1 MLDSPRY
8 FLRVDSFSLLIDGG
22 EGSDFAAS
30 LGAPTG
36 AGSSTKIPVTAQGSD
51 AGHTVR
57 VFHTAVNGDGRS
69 VAYYASGTSSGSY
82 NGTVNLSVGS
92 LPDGEY
98 TVYSVLYREST
109 GYDDNPLT
117 VVSNVFR
124 VINGRAIVSP
134 RLDVVLDP
142 AVRTNTNVTA
152 TFTAE
157 DVNNRYRDITLTGL
171 NFSLAEAD
179 DGAYT
184 ATFAENIDAVI
195 RMNFT
200 DVLTGTT
207 YETQETVV
215 IDLIDKA
222 PPEIE
227 YAPIALSAGTGRAEA
242 EAAFAAALTVT
253 DDNTF
258 TVSYTISDEVI
269 ALGGDVTVTAEDM
282 LGNRASKECG
292 VTILTEPPVLSLESG
307 YSAAGTTAT
316 LSGAVESVGG
326 RTLDEVGFVYGTMRS
341 PTYDTNNGLIV
352 LGGSVSSAT
361 MYPAVTAENLA
372 EGVQYYGRLY
382 GTAGGQTYYGNTV
395 AFGIGVPEYGAFT
408 VAAGSGAGTFVIS
421 RTGTAGTQTV
431 YYRTVNGSAIGGT
444 HFDHT
449 DGTLMFAEGEST
461 KTVTVT
467 EHTSAAQYGSYASTQ
482 FSNAD
487 RTYALE
493 IYRVEGGATID
504 TGSASRTIAADSAYT
519 VDRNIF
525 NTFTAVNGQQ
535 GEWTHGDSDRD
546 GLGWYNGKE
555 GSAGRETIDKSASY
569 YSAQRAYWTNVG
581 SNLLYYVSME
591 IREVD
596 DGYQTIQINPGN
608 GLDLT
613 IQANGSSLES
623 YGSNTHS
630 AAYVVMFEHGGSR
643 KETDWSS
650 YTFPLPSTAQRT
662 NIFTNGEYIQPSDAT
677 QISFPVGQTHVSLG
691 FTASGTGNDKW
702 NSRDI
707 QHHFKVSDTRG
718 PQYIGL
724 APMAGGTYLKGDTI
738 TVALVFDEII
748 DSANSPE
755 IGSVSVRLTSGGTA
769 LGTLSYAGGADT
781 NVLYFTGTLDVDA
794 AIDNTNTSISAELLN
809 GTNLHD
815 MAGNAFTSGAAQ
827 SGSIDLD
834 TREATVNIES
844 PTSGTLP
851 VHSATIT
858 ATGAARIMYAW
869 TQSAAMPASGWI
881 DTTSGAAVTGR
892 QETGIWYLHALAE
905 HENGSAAHTY
915 RQFTFL
921 QPELRVTV
929 TGSGWTKAKTLSV
942 TASGTTGTYTLSYV
956 CPGNAAI
963 ETGEYSSAQTAEHTV
978 TTAGTYTVTLTDGYQ
993 NVLSET
999 VTVSQIDG
1007 VLPAIDISG
1016 PNTDAVYNE
1025 LTLYVS
1031 ASDTGGSGI
1040 ATLQYAFTDTADTP
1054 QSGWTTVPDAADGQP
1069 YEWSYAATEAAETN
1083 KYLHVRLTDGAGNT
1097 AEAVSAA
1104 YTVVR
1109 TPTAAAP
1116 SISVTEPSGSDWT
1129 TSVTLDWSVEV
1140 HTDTYLV
1147 YAASAGA
1154 DEPLQN
1160 QSGGQVTITK
1170 NGAYTFMVTDANGQS
1185 AYETVVVN
1193 TIDTEAPELTGLS
1206 VSGHTVTLT
1215 GVTDALTARYG
1226 ADGEI
1231 SDYSGSG
1238 GIKRSYALSGS
1249 DAFTEFSGDTFTAP
1263 AYGSYIVRL
1272 TDAMGNVS
1280 DYEVLVHNHAYRDG
1294 GDSVDYLPLTVTAG
1308 ELNGGHY
1315 FLNGSLTLTDTV
1327 TIPAG
1332 ETVVLCLNGCTLT
1345 LGDELAVSG
1354 TLILCD
1360 CAAGGAI
1367 AAPSGASLTVERGGV
1382 VEMYAGSLTAD
1393 AEMVIDD
1400 GTFRLYGGTI
1410 DGRTIGLRTEL
1421 TVQDGEVYLYGGT
1434 IGREIALSGGALY
1447 LSGAPE
1453 INSVSIEAVGYAV
1466 VYAAADGAPYTGGTV
1481 DIDYTIPRD
1490 AREGTDIVLGLS
1502 DSNRD
1507 KFDITLR
1514 DDSERIFQVE
1524 NVLVTV
1530 LAVAVVLLGL
1540 YTIRLYLPKK
1550 RMAAA
1555 ETAASTDDTTDTAR
1569 LPVNLPEAVVAPAAD
1584 APIAVPAAYPAPAV
1598 SDRAVVVTADGRRII
1613 VRYNRSF
1620 VAKLI
1625 QCDDAV
1631 KAYYVD
1637 IANRLRGYEKV
1648 NNRISW
1654 KYSSF
1659 RAGRRPFALMA
1670 VNGKTLCLYLALDPA
1685 SDEAVKF
1692 RLRDVSAKKQYAA
1705 FPAMLKIRSALSVRR
1720 ALLLIDGL
1728 ADRLG
1733 LTVRGK
1739 NVRAVDPGAFAY
1751 DTTDN
1756 LIARGLIRI
1765 KAVHGNPIGAHDT
1778 LVAAGYEPRKSITVA
1793 EARTLLTDKDAEDL
1807 VEKLPEKNAG
1817 PARRAARTGRKFPVN
1832 VDVLNARFADG
1843 DTVDIAALKAGRLV
1857 PARETA
1863 VKILARGTL
1872 SKSLTVIADAF
1883 SADAVKMIV
1892 LTGGR
1897 AVRCDTPVGS
1907 DDR

>member
-1 MLDSPRY
+1 MTARKTKKAIWTVALLTVMIAAASAATYVRLPGSTTAAAASRAQTITIYQDNENTAHTGRADDDLAYDYPLPLSHEARSVSIEVRFDLTESQLPLYDSQLVIRGRSTRILLYDNYTDVRHEVFVNSEPVGSITGPASVIDVPRTLWRAGANYVSVDPDTTQIPVLDSPRY

-30 LGAPTG
+30 LGVPTG

-57 VFHTAVNGDGRS
+57 VFHTAVDGDGRS

-253 DDNTF
+253 DDNAF
-258 TVSYTISDEVI
+258 TVDYAISDEVI
-269 ALGGDVTVTAEDM
+269 ALGGDVTVTAEAV
-282 LGNRASKECG
+282 LGNTVQKDCEIA
-292 VTILTEPPVLSLESG
+292 ILAEPPVLSFERD
-307 YSAAGTTAT
+307 YSAAGTTVT

-352 LGGSVSSAT
+352 LGSRVSSAT

-408 VAAGSGAGTFVIS
+408 VAAGSGAGTFIIS

-449 DGTLMFAEGEST
+449 SGTLMFAEGEST

-482 FSNAD
+482 FFNAD

-535 GEWTHGDSDRD
+535 GEWTHGD

-555 GSAGRETIDKSASY
+555 GSAGRETIDISASY

-630 AAYVVMFEHGGSR
+630 AAYVVMFEHGGGR

-662 NIFTNGEYIQPSDAT
+662 NIYTDSAYMTGDAT

-702 NSRDI
+702 NSRYI
-707 QHHFKVSDTRG
+707 QHHFKVSDTQG

-755 IGSVSVRLTSGGTA
+755 IGNVSVRLTSGGTA

-781 NVLYFTGTLDVDA
+781 NVLYFTGTLAVDV
-794 AIDNTNTSISAELLN
+794 AIDSTDTSISAELLN
-809 GTNLHD
+809 GANLHD

-869 TQSAAMPASGWI
+869 TQSADMPASGWI
-881 DTTSGAAVTGR
+881 ETTSGAAVTGR
-892 QETGIWYLHALAE
+892 QETGIWHLHALAE

-999 VTVSQIDG
+999 VMVSQIDG
-1007 VLPAIDISG
+1007 VLPAIGISG

-1054 QSGWTTVPDAADGQP
+1054 QSGWTTVPSAADGQ
-1069 YEWSYAATEAAETN
+1069 YEWSYTATETAETN

-1109 TPTAAAP
+1109 APTEAAP

-1147 YAASAGA
+1147 YAASSEA

-1185 AYETVVVN
+1185 AYETITVN

-1206 VSGHTVTLT
+1206 VSG
-1215 GVTDALTARYG
+1215 
-1226 ADGEI
+1226 
-1231 SDYSGSG
+1231 
-1238 GIKRSYALSGS
+1238 
-1249 DAFTEFSGDTFTAP
+1249 
-1263 AYGSYIVRL
+1263 
-1272 TDAMGNVS
+1272 
-1280 DYEVLVHNHAYRDG
+1280 
-1294 GDSVDYLPLTVTAG
+1294 
-1308 ELNGGHY
+1308 
-1315 FLNGSLTLTDTV
+1315 
-1327 TIPAG
+1327 
-1332 ETVVLCLNGCTLT
+1332 
-1345 LGDELAVSG
+1345 
-1354 TLILCD
+1354 
-1360 CAAGGAI
+1360 
-1367 AAPSGASLTVERGGV
+1367 
-1382 VEMYAGSLTAD
+1382 
-1393 AEMVIDD
+1393 
-1400 GTFRLYGGTI
+1400 
-1410 DGRTIGLRTEL
+1410 
-1421 TVQDGEVYLYGGT
+1421 
-1434 IGREIALSGGALY
+1434 
-1447 LSGAPE
+1447 
-1453 INSVSIEAVGYAV
+1453 
-1466 VYAAADGAPYTGGTV
+1466 
-1481 DIDYTIPRD
+1481 
-1490 AREGTDIVLGLS
+1490 
-1502 DSNRD
+1502 
-1507 KFDITLR
+1507 
-1514 DDSERIFQVE
+1514 
-1524 NVLVTV
+1524 
-1530 LAVAVVLLGL
+1530 
-1540 YTIRLYLPKK
+1540 IR
-1550 RMAAA
+1550 
-1555 ETAASTDDTTDTAR
+1555 
-1569 LPVNLPEAVVAPAAD
+1569 
-1584 APIAVPAAYPAPAV
+1584 
-1598 SDRAVVVTADGRRII
+1598 
-1613 VRYNRSF
+1613 
-1620 VAKLI
+1620 
-1625 QCDDAV
+1625 
-1631 KAYYVD
+1631 
-1637 IANRLRGYEKV
+1637 
-1648 NNRISW
+1648 
-1654 KYSSF
+1654 
-1659 RAGRRPFALMA
+1659 
-1670 VNGKTLCLYLALDPA
+1670 
-1685 SDEAVKF
+1685 
-1692 RLRDVSAKKQYAA
+1692 
-1705 FPAMLKIRSALSVRR
+1705 
-1720 ALLLIDGL
+1720 
-1728 ADRLG
+1728 
-1733 LTVRGK
+1733 
-1739 NVRAVDPGAFAY
+1739 
-1751 DTTDN
+1751 
-1756 LIARGLIRI
+1756 
-1765 KAVHGNPIGAHDT
+1765 
-1778 LVAAGYEPRKSITVA
+1778 
-1793 EARTLLTDKDAEDL
+1793 
-1807 VEKLPEKNAG
+1807 
-1817 PARRAARTGRKFPVN
+1817 
-1832 VDVLNARFADG
+1832 
-1843 DTVDIAALKAGRLV
+1843 
-1857 PARETA
+1857 
-1863 VKILARGTL
+1863 
-1872 SKSLTVIADAF
+1872 
-1883 SADAVKMIV
+1883 
-1892 LTGGR
+1892 
-1897 AVRCDTPVGS
+1897 
-1907 DDR
+1907 